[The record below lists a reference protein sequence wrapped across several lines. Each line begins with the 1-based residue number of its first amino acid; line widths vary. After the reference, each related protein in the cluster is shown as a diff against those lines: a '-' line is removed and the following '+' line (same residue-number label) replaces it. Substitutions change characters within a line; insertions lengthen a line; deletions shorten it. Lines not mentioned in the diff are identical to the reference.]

1 MTNTSTMLTSLSW
14 TARLTIIERYDLTD
28 AESVTNFGVSLE
40 ELNMAKEF
48 KEDGVFKTDPTLDM
62 EQYSTVL
69 VRDSIANPKSQK
81 APTMNESET
90 TAPTTKKPR
99 KPSSAIKN
107 PSKKVGHKG
116 TKIASAFTAIGLDPI
131 SVDTLIT
138 QTGVSLAVLRQARR
152 FDKTG
157 GGPVRVRKDKTTGA
171 LMVWRE

>member
-1 MTNTSTMLTSLSW
+1 MTDTKSMLTSLSW

-28 AESVTNFGVSLE
+28 AEAVTNFGVSLE

-48 KEDGVFKTDPTLDM
+48 KQDDVFKIDPTLEV
-62 EQYSTVL
+62 EQYSAVL
-69 VRDSIANPKSQK
+69 VRDSIINPKSQK
-81 APTMNESET
+81 SPTTSESET
-90 TAPTTKKPR
+90 TGKKPH
-99 KPSSAIKN
+99 KATSAIKN

-116 TKIASAFTAIGLDPI
+116 TKIAAAFTAIGLDPI
-131 SVDTLIT
+131 SVDTLMS
-138 QTGVSLAVLRQARR
+138 QTGVSLAVLRQANR

>member
-1 MTNTSTMLTSLSW
+1 MTSTNTALTSLSW

-28 AESVTNFGVSLE
+28 AEAIANFGVSLE

-48 KEDGVFKTDPTLDM
+48 KQDGVIPFKTDPNLDV
-62 EQYSTVL
+62 EQYSTML
-69 VRDSIANPKSQK
+69 VRDSITNPKSQK

-90 TAPTTKKPR
+90 TTKKPH
-99 KPSSAIKN
+99 KATSAIKN

-116 TKIASAFTAIGLDPI
+116 TKIAAAFNTIGLDPI
-131 SVDTLIT
+131 SVDTLMS
-138 QTGVSLAVLRQARR
+138 QTGVSLAVLRQANR

-157 GGPVRVRKDKTTGA
+157 GGPVRVRKDKTTGV